1 MKQQKL
7 GEKGHLRATECHISL
22 VNGVLQIPGE
32 FKGIREVLTYYLI
45 CCQSCALKYIQET
58 WRVVSPWRFCLFIS
72 RS

>member
-32 FKGIREVLTYYLI
+32 FKGLSLNSAKRNLG
-45 CCQSCALKYIQET
+45 
-58 WRVVSPWRFCLFIS
+58 
-72 RS
+72 